1 MPMPIS
7 YAALGDAR
15 GFMDKCIE
23 SKKGGRLLFLTKDQ
37 AWHFRARCYSAR
49 RRELKNNAQIYP
61 EGEVMHN
68 STVFHPL
75 MFTIEEL
82 DRDGTKVWALSA
94 RHGDDAYQAV
104 GLGYEDIE

>member
-1 MPMPIS
+1 MPIS

-49 RRELKNNAQIYP
+49 SRELKNNAQIYP